1 MLERITELETQ
12 LAFQEDTIAQLN
24 SVITDQQGQ
33 IDNLREA
40 IEQLE
45 QKLLSLAEISVESN
59 DNDPPPPHY

>member
-1 MLERITELETQ
+1 MLARITELETQ

-24 SVITDQQGQ
+24 SVITDHQGQ

-45 QKLLSLAEISVESN
+45 QKLLFLLR
-59 DNDPPPPHY
+59 